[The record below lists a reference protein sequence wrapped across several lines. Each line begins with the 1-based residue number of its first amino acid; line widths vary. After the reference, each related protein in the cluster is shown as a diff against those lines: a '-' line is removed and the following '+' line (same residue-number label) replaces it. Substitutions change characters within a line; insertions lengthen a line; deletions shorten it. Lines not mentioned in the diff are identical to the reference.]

1 MTAPTFD
8 LTPFLGRDEGQHFDR
23 KSMFEGEEGKKRPRD
38 RRKVRDQ
45 VAEQVAGFA
54 NAEGGVL
61 ILGIE
66 DDHRV
71 TGHQLPPDALAALL
85 DVPRVRLHPPQPQ
98 GFVLQ
103 HDGRS
108 LIVFDVPNC
117 DVPVRVEGD
126 GFPLRIGDKTMQ
138 VSESHIQK
146 LKFRGLVESWESR
159 PSHLRLADL
168 DPALLE
174 RARRGAGLIALTDE
188 EYLVKRKLADHRG
201 RDLVLRQA
209 AELLFA
215 KNGPDHPNAGF
226 RLFRVVGIER
236 KLGAEHNVEERPRFE
251 GNLPTVIEACFSAIE
266 GILRRPARLVG
277 HRFRTVSE
285 YPEFSW
291 KEAIVNAAAHRDY
304 NVEGRTTEIWFFDDR
319 LEVVSPGG
327 LLPDVNLEELLA
339 LHRIHVSRN
348 PRTVRV
354 LVDLGIVRD
363 QGEGIP
369 RMFAEMEG
377 FFLPAPVLD
386 PQGHLFRV
394 TLRNTA
400 TLTADDKYFVARL
413 GDAELTDV
421 EFRALLEAHRAGRL
435 DNARLRAISGLDT
448 LGASA
453 LLRRLRDRELL
464 ALHAAGPNSYYELG
478 PKAQL
483 PVDAQGLEADRPE
496 AASNRPGFG
505 PDRPELTADR
515 PESEAD
521 RPELPPD
528 LAAAVKALGTRPRQ
542 GPLRDVIAS
551 LCTWRP
557 LKPAELGAILGI
569 RADNLTKRHLT
580 EMVAEGRLR
589 RLFPDEPTH
598 PNQAYAA
605 PLANGEKGPT

>member
-1 MTAPTFD
+1 MTTAPTFD
-8 LTPFLGRDEGQHFDR
+8 LTPFLGRDEGQHYDR
-23 KSMFEGEEGKKRPRD
+23 KSMFEGEDGKKRPRD

-85 DVPRVRLHPPQPQ
+85 DVPRGRLHPPQPQ

-103 HDGRS
+103 HDGHS

-174 RARRGAGLIALTDE
+174 RGRRGAGLIALTDE

-226 RLFRVVGIER
+226 RLFRVVGTER
-236 KLGAEHNVEERPRFE
+236 KVGAEHNVEERPRFE
-251 GNLPTVIEACFSAIE
+251 GNLPTVIEECFSAIE

-304 NVEGRTTEIWFFDDR
+304 NVEGRTTELWFFDDR

-386 PQGHLFRV
+386 PRDHLFRV

-400 TLTADDKYFVARL
+400 TLTADDKTFVARL

-435 DNARLRAISGLDT
+435 ENARLRAISGLDT

-483 PVDAQGLEADRPE
+483 PVDGQGLEADRPE
-496 AASNRPGFG
+496 PTSDRPGSER
-505 PDRPELTADR
+505 DRPELTADR
-515 PESEAD
+515 PESESD

-542 GPLRDVIAS
+542 GPLRDAIAL
-551 LCTWRP
+551 LCTLRP

-605 PLANGEKGPT
+605 ASDNDEP

>member
-1 MTAPTFD
+1 
-8 LTPFLGRDEGQHFDR
+8 
-23 KSMFEGEEGKKRPRD
+23 MFEGEEGQKRPRD

-45 VAEQVAGFA
+45 VAEQVVGFA
-54 NAEGGVL
+54 NAE
-61 ILGIE
+61 
-66 DDHRV
+66 
-71 TGHQLPPDALAALL
+71 
-85 DVPRVRLHPPQPQ
+85 

-103 HDGRS
+103 HDGHT

-146 LKFRGLVESWESR
+146 LEFRGLVESWESR

-174 RARRGAGLIALTDE
+174 RARRGAGLIALADE

-201 RDLVLRQA
+201 RDLVLRQG
-209 AELLFA
+209 AELLFG
-215 KNGPDHPNAGF
+215 KSGPDHPNAGF
-226 RLFRVVGIER
+226 RLFRVVGSER
-236 KLGAEHNVEERPRFE
+236 KVGAEHNVEERPRFE
-251 GNLPTVIEACFSAIE
+251 GNLPTVIEECFSAIE

-386 PQGHLFRV
+386 SRDHLFRV

-400 TLTADDKYFVARL
+400 TLTADDKSFVARL

-483 PVDAQGLEADRPE
+483 PIDARGVEADRPE
-496 AASNRPGFG
+496 RTSDRPGSG

-528 LAAAVKALGTRPRQ
+528 LAVAVKALGTRPRQ
-542 GPLRDVIAS
+542 GPLRDAIAL

-605 PLANGEKGPT
+605 ASDNGENSPT

>member
-1 MTAPTFD
+1 M
-8 LTPFLGRDEGQHFDR
+8 
-23 KSMFEGEEGKKRPRD
+23 
-38 RRKVRDQ
+38 
-45 VAEQVAGFA
+45 
-54 NAEGGVL
+54 
-61 ILGIE
+61 
-66 DDHRV
+66 
-71 TGHQLPPDALAALL
+71 
-85 DVPRVRLHPPQPQ
+85 
-98 GFVLQ
+98 
-103 HDGRS
+103 
-108 LIVFDVPNC
+108 
-117 DVPVRVEGD
+117 
-126 GFPLRIGDKTMQ
+126 
-138 VSESHIQK
+138 
-146 LKFRGLVESWESR
+146 
-159 PSHLRLADL
+159 
-168 DPALLE
+168 
-174 RARRGAGLIALTDE
+174 
-188 EYLVKRKLADHRG
+188 
-201 RDLVLRQA
+201 LRQG

-226 RLFRVVGIER
+226 RLFRVVGTER
-236 KLGAEHNVEERPRFE
+236 KVGAEYNVEERPRFE
-251 GNLPTVIEACFSAIE
+251 GNLPTVLEECFTASD

-291 KEAIVNAAAHRDY
+291 KEAIINAAAHRDY
-304 NVEGRTTEIWFFDDR
+304 NTEGRTTEIWFFDDR
-319 LEVVSPGG
+319 LEVLSPGG
-327 LLPDVNLEELLA
+327 LLPDVNIEELLA

-386 PQGHLFRV
+386 ARDHLFRV

-400 TLTADDKYFVARL
+400 TLTANDKTFVARL

-453 LLRRLRDRELL
+453 LLRRLRRSRAARPARGWAEQLL
-464 ALHAAGPNSYYELG
+464 RAGAE
-478 PKAQL
+478 AQL
-483 PVDAQGLEADRPE
+483 PLDEARSWRRIGLSRPRDRP
-496 AASNRPGFG
+496 GVG
-505 PDRPELTADR
+505 PNRPELTADR

-521 RPELPPD
+521 RPEVPPD
-528 LAAAVKALGTRPRQ
+528 LATAVKALGTRPRQ

-589 RLFPDEPTH
+589 RLFPEEP
-598 PNQAYAA
+598 A
-605 PLANGEKGPT
+605 PTRTRPTQRRWATTRRARHEDTCVSPKRRTAGDR